1 MLNNLRKKDDFPVL
15 TDLFPALLDEELSLL
30 DKFSSSFT
38 KNSFKTD
45 IHETD
50 QEYQL
55 KIDLPGFNKENISID
70 FNHDILT
77 IQAKRQEETSEKDD
91 KGTFIKKERS
101 YGSMTRQFYLR
112 NVDEDKAKAKY
123 TDGVLRLTLP
133 KLSSKEITKK
143 QLTIE

>member
-1 MLNNLRKKDDFPVL
+1 MTPSMRLRIS
-15 TDLFPALLDEELSLL
+15 LSFFQTLQQ
-30 DKFSSSFT
+30 
-38 KNSFKTD
+38 N
-45 IHETD
+45 
-50 QEYQL
+50 Q
-55 KIDLPGFNKENISID
+55 
-70 FNHDILT
+70 
-77 IQAKRQEETSEKDD
+77 
-91 KGTFIKKERS
+91 GTFIKKERS

>member
-30 DKFSSSFT
+30 DKFSSSLT
-38 KNSFKTD
+38 KNSFNTD

-55 KIDLPGFNKENISID
+55 KIDLPGFDKENIFVD

-77 IQAKRQEETSEKDD
+77 IQATRQEETSEKDD
-91 KGTFIKKERS
+91 KGTFIKRERS
-101 YGSMTRQFYLR
+101 YGSMTRQFYLK
-112 NVDEDKAKAKY
+112 NVNEDNAKANY

>member
-101 YGSMTRQFYLR
+101 YGSMTRQFYLK
-112 NVDEDKAKAKY
+112 NVNEDNAKANY